1 MLIVRE
7 PRPGIAWS
15 RQRLVRRATYADW
28 MASRAWFDLRRRW
41 YDTWTSTHGE
51 PPRCSACG
59 EPWTLAH
66 GDLHHR
72 TYDRLGHER
81 FSDLVALCRP
91 CHTRLHRIMESSP
104 AWRRL
109 GRRRATDGALGLLR
123 HHARE
128 RRP

>member
-1 MLIVRE
+1 MPVVRE

-15 RQRLVRRATYADW
+15 KTRVVRRATYADW
-28 MASRAWFDLRRRW
+28 MASTAWFDLRRRW
-41 YDTWTSTHGE
+41 HDTWISTHGE
-51 PPRCSACG
+51 LPRCGACG
-59 EPWTLAH
+59 ELWTLAH

-81 FSDLVALCRP
+81 FSDLVALCRA

-109 GRRRATDGALGLLR
+109 GRARATNAALCLLR
-123 HHARE
+123 QRARE
-128 RRP
+128 HRP